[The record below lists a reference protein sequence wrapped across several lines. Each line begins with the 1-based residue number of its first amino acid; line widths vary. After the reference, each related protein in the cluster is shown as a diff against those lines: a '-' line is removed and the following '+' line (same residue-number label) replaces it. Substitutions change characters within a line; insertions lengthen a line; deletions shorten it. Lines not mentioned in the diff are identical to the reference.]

1 MPMLSKKQVT
11 ARTGLSATT
20 IWRQVRTGGFPKPRQ
35 LAPNRIGW
43 VETEVQEWEDS
54 RPVIQCGVPANLSGK
69 GEEVVGTTD

>member
-1 MPMLSKKQVT
+1 MAMLSKKQVVE
-11 ARTGLSATT
+11 RTGLSATT

-54 RPVIQCGVPANLSGK
+54 RPAIQCGMPGNLNG
-69 GEEVVGTTD
+69 D

>member
-43 VETEVQEWEDS
+43 VETEVQEWEES
-54 RPVIQCGVPANLSGK
+54 RPVAQCKVATNGK
-69 GEEVVGTTD
+69 KSAEPVAQID